1 MLEIKNLSKKFRD
14 FLAVDNISF
23 SLQKGDILG
32 FLGPNGAGKSTTMR
46 MLSGYTLPTSGT
58 VYINGKDTSNRKTK
72 QLIGYLP
79 ETVPLYREMKVIE
92 FLLFVAEI
100 RKINNK
106 KKRVE
111 EILELTFLK
120 DVADQS
126 IGTLSKGYRQ
136 RAGFA
141 QAIIH
146 EPPVL
151 ILDEP
156 TDGLDPNQ
164 KNEIRSIISSIS
176 KDKAI
181 ILSTHI
187 LEEMEAVC
195 NRAII
200 LNKGK
205 IVIDTTPNELLMMSP
220 NYFHIHLFFMEAQ
233 PKEIKM
239 SLAKLAGVNEVID
252 KSPVNFIVVPNKTTK
267 GLLARIINFLEKKK
281 IQIESIATHQ
291 SKASEIFRNLT
302 L

>member
-14 FLAVDNISF
+14 FVAVDNISF

-32 FLGPNGAGKSTTMR
+32 FLGPNGAGKSTTMK
-46 MLSGYTLPTSGT
+46 MLSGYTLPTSGS
-58 VYINGKDTSNRKTK
+58 VYINGKISSHKKTK

-92 FLLFVAEI
+92 FLFFVAAI
-100 RKINNK
+100 RKIDNR
-106 KKRVE
+106 KKRIE

-120 DVADQS
+120 EVANQS

-136 RAGFA
+136 RTGFA
-141 QAIIH
+141 QAILH

-164 KNEIRSIISSIS
+164 KNEIRNIISSIS

-205 IVIDTTPNELLMMSP
+205 IVIDTTPSKLLMMSP
-220 NYFHIHLFFMEAQ
+220 NYFHIHLFFIEAQ
-233 PKEIKM
+233 PKEIKID
-239 SLAKLAGVNEVID
+239 LAKLAGVNEVID

-267 GLLARIINFLEKKK
+267 GLLSRIINLLEKKK
-281 IQIESIATHQ
+281 IQIESIATNQ
-291 SKASEIFRNLT
+291 SKASEIFRDLT